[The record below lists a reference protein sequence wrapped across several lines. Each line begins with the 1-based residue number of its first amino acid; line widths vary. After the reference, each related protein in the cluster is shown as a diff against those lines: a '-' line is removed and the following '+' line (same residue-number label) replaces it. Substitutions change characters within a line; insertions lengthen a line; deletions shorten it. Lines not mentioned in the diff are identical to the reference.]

1 MVDGFLHETQ
11 SSSTINSKHTKHD
24 IEFYGTIEHPCGAA
38 THKHFK
44 VRVDNVLL
52 ACSNLR
58 DLVDQPS
65 THLPNIIDV
74 LSKGSEKFLER
85 NNQMAIKQLPK
96 STIFFVET

>member
-1 MVDGFLHETQ
+1 MTSNSMERSSIQPFGRET
-11 SSSTINSKHTKHD
+11 
-24 IEFYGTIEHPCGAA
+24 CGAA

-44 VRVDNVLL
+44 GRVDNVLL

-74 LSKGSEKFLER
+74 LSKEVKNS
-85 NNQMAIKQLPK
+85 
-96 STIFFVET
+96 

>member
-1 MVDGFLHETQ
+1 MKRSSIQPFGFGRET
-11 SSSTINSKHTKHD
+11 
-24 IEFYGTIEHPCGAA
+24 CGAA

-44 VRVDNVLL
+44 ARVDNVLL

-96 STIFFVET
+96 STIFLLRLESDSSIPCLV